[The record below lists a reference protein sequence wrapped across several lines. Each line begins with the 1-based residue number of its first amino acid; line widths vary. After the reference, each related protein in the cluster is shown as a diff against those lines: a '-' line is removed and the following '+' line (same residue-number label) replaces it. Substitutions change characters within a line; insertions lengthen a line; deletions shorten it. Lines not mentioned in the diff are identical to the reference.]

1 MTLREKMKVCGVS
14 LKDISESVPE
24 ANYPAVSH
32 ILNEQLAAKVVMT
45 GERLCQEKAE
55 SLKKSLET
63 I

>member
-24 ANYPAVSH
+24 ANYPAVSN
-32 ILNEQLAAKVVMT
+32 ILNEQLASKGVMS
-45 GERLCQEKAE
+45 GDMLCQENSE

>member
-24 ANYPAVSH
+24 ANYPAVSN
-32 ILNEQLAAKVVMT
+32 ILNERLAEKVVIA
-45 GERLCQEKAE
+45 GEKLCQEKAE
-55 SLKKSLET
+55 ALKKSLET